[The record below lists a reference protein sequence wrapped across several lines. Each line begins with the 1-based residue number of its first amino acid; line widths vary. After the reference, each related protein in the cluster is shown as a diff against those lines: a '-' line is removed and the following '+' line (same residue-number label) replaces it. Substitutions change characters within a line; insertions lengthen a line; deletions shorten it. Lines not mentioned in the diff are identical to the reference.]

1 MGDPF
6 GMTTAHVMASG
17 MCGIRTAGDLVAW
30 MQLTRRMK
38 IDEAKQYVAGKLGIS
53 VLDLS
58 DEEVMRQVRE
68 DLDIGIISGPA
79 DATKGVVARC
89 RIAELLDISIHSVNV
104 FKEKLNAPLT
114 PAA

>member
-6 GMTTAHVMASG
+6 GMTTAHVMAAG

-38 IDEAKQYVAGKLGIS
+38 IDEAKNYVAEKLGIS
-53 VLDLS
+53 VMDLS
-58 DEEVMRQVRE
+58 NEEVMQQIRE

-79 DATKGVVARC
+79 VATKGVAARC
-89 RIAELLDISIHSVNV
+89 RIADLLDISIHSVNV
-104 FKEKLNAPLT
+104 FKEKLNAPLKLT
-114 PAA
+114 L

>member
-1 MGDPF
+1 MHIAHIFACGMG
-6 GMTTAHVMASG
+6 
-17 MCGIRTAGDLVAW
+17 GIRTAGDLVAW

-38 IDEAKQYVAGKLGIS
+38 IDEAKQYVAAKLGIS

-58 DEEVMRQVRE
+58 NEEVMHQIRE

-79 DATKGVVARC
+79 DATKGVAARC

-114 PAA
+114 PMS

>member
-1 MGDPF
+1 M
-6 GMTTAHVMASG
+6 
-17 MCGIRTAGDLVAW
+17 AW

-38 IDEAKQYVAGKLGIS
+38 IGEAKKYVAAKLGIS

-58 DEEVMRQVRE
+58 NEEVMCQVRE
-68 DLDIGIISGPA
+68 DLDIGVISGPA
-79 DATKGVVARC
+79 VATKGVAARC

>member
-6 GMTTAHVMASG
+6 GMTTAHVMAAG

-38 IDEAKQYVAGKLGIS
+38 IDEAKQYVAAKLGIS

-58 DEEVMRQVRE
+58 NEEVMQQIRE
-68 DLDIGIISGPA
+68 ELDIGIISGPA
-79 DATKGVVARC
+79 DATKGVAARC
-89 RIAELLDISIHSVNV
+89 RIGELLDISIHSVNV
-104 FKEKLNAPLT
+104 FKEKLNAPLKLNM
-114 PAA
+114 